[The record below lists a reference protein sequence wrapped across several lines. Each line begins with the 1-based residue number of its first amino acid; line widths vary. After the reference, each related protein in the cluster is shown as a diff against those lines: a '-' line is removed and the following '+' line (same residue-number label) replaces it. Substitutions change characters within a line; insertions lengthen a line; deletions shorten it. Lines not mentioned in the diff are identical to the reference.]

1 MCRRFMSGGRRR
13 RVEGPTSVYLHFTL
27 WENLG
32 LGLCNLMNVSSK
44 VAAIHLLLS
53 YCLQAFWKIDIRTTE
68 IDCIEVTTKISSFYF
83 MIEFK

>member
-1 MCRRFMSGGRRR
+1 MCRRFMSGGGR

-44 VAAIHLLLS
+44 AGRHTFAALLLVCS
-53 YCLQAFWKIDIRTTE
+53 LQAFWKIDIRTTE
-68 IDCIEVTTKISSFYF
+68 IDIVVHR
-83 MIEFK
+83 MG